1 MSRFTPTFLQKID
14 KDWLL
19 NQPEIWATRIHHLLF
34 WGALYVGGLGL
45 LGMLY
50 PVTSNNVPDTEGSFA
65 IGLFSAAFGFL
76 YWVYQVSLY
85 RPQEQFGNLPAGYS
99 VKEIG
104 IYLAGIVFL
113 MSGSFFFS
121 KQIDIKSANVVSKS
135 RLIED
140 VNRLNTG
147 YIYFA
152 NRYDIENQIST
163 QNFIYPHYNL
173 YPQEEFQGV
182 LTQEELAYKVNKV
195 RNDKKVQL
203 AQIANYIE
211 SYNRYTNDPIL
222 ASPEEVLTR
231 FNAQLASISVG
242 ETTDNNFEQSEF
254 YHDTWQVDR
263 IIGRIAKAKTHRSMF
278 YEWEFYGAMS
288 ILSGILGLSFLVFL
302 RLGLRKFIVT
312 ILTGLVLMFASG
324 LFVAFINGRDG
335 TVAGLFGAEWLAGI
349 LLALTLRH
357 THKTQAIKQVLL
369 SLAIMTMPFLP
380 LAFLVMSDTHLGS
393 SETPFIVMGTGLMLT
408 FVGWLAF
415 FNDKMIENYAKPKV
429 S

>member
-34 WGALYVGGLGL
+34 WGALYVGGLSL

-50 PVTSNNVPDTEGSFA
+50 PVSSNNVPDTEASFA

-85 RPQEQFGNLPAGYS
+85 RPQEQFGNLPTGYS

-121 KQIDIKSANVVSKS
+121 KQIDTKSAHVVSKS

-140 VNRLNTG
+140 VNRLNIG

-152 NRYDIENQIST
+152 NRYDIQNAVSSENY
-163 QNFIYPHYNL
+163 IYPHYTL
-173 YPQEEFQGV
+173 YPQEEFEGA
-182 LTQEELAYKVNKV
+182 LTAEEFSYKV
-195 RNDKKVQL
+195 RNVQKDKKTQL
-203 AQIANYIE
+203 AQIENYIE

-222 ASPEEVLTR
+222 ASPQEVLNG
-231 FNAQLASISVG
+231 FNAQVASISAG
-242 ETTDNNFEQSEF
+242 ETTDNNIDESAY

-263 IIGRIAKAKTHRSMF
+263 VIGRIAKAKTHHSIF
-278 YEWEFYGAMS
+278 YDWEFYGVMS

-302 RLGLRKFIVT
+302 RLGLRKFIMT
-312 ILTGLVLMFASG
+312 ILTGVVLMFASG

-335 TVAGLFGAEWLAGI
+335 TVAGLFGVEWVAGI

-357 THKTQAIKQVLL
+357 THKTQVIKQVLL

-380 LAFLVMSDTHLGS
+380 LAFLVMADTHLGS
-393 SETPFIVMGTGLMLT
+393 SETPFIVMGTGLILT
-408 FVGWLAF
+408 FVGWLTF
-415 FNDKMIENYAKPKV
+415 FNNKMIENYAKPKV